1 MTAAKPLASLL
12 AALAAASCAG
22 PPLDPVVLQVEQQVV
37 RRSDFERHLAALEA
51 RGGVTLTPEVRRGLL
66 DTFLEE
72 RLLVI
77 EARKRGLLA
86 PGGGPEDEQ
95 RAVSDLLARAVTSLP
110 VSDKDVAAYYKD
122 HTAELAT
129 PETVT
134 LRQILVAT
142 ENEARE
148 ARRRLSR
155 APREFAALA
164 RQTSRGPEAETGGL
178 MGTFS
183 RGQLPAELEAAAFAL
198 PAGGTSDIV
207 GTTLGYHVLR
217 VEARQE
223 AGPARLEDV
232 QGRIRALLNRERS
245 DRAVRQFV
253 ADLLAHA
260 KVNHA
265 AATRPPSS

>member
-1 MTAAKPLASLL
+1 MTAPKLLPSLL

-22 PPLDPVVLQVEQQVV
+22 PPPDPVVLEVDQQVV

-51 RGGVTLTPEVRRGLL
+51 RGGVTLTPDVRRGLL

-86 PGGGPEDEQ
+86 QGAGPEDEQ
-95 RAVSDLLARAVTSLP
+95 RAVSDLLARAVP
-110 VSDKDVAAYYKD
+110 PPQVSDEEVAAYYRD
-122 HTAELAT
+122 HKAELAT

-142 ENEARE
+142 ENEARD

-155 APREFAALA
+155 APKDFEALA
-164 RQTSRGPEAETGGL
+164 RQTSRGPEAEAGGL

-198 PAGGTSDIV
+198 PVGATSDIV

-217 VEARQE
+217 VDARQE
-223 AGPARLEDV
+223 ARPARLEDV
-232 QGRIRALLNRERS
+232 QGRIRILLTRERS

>member
-1 MTAAKPLASLL
+1 MTAAKPLAPLL
-12 AALAAASCAG
+12 IALAATTCSG
-22 PPLDPVVLQVEQQVV
+22 PPPDPVVLEVEQQVV

-51 RGGVTLTPEVRRGLL
+51 RGGITLTPEVRRGLF
-66 DTFLEE
+66 DTFIEE

-86 PGGGPEDEQ
+86 KGAEPADEQ
-95 RAVSDLLARAVTSLP
+95 RAVADLLAKAVTSPP
-110 VSDKDVAAYYKD
+110 VSDEDVAAFYKE
-122 HTAELAT
+122 HAAELAT
-129 PETVT
+129 PEKVT

-142 ENEARE
+142 ENEARD
-148 ARRRLSR
+148 ARRRLARS
-155 APREFAALA
+155 PKDFEALA
-164 RQTSRGPEAETGGL
+164 RQTSKGPEAASGGL

-183 RGQLPAELEAAAFAL
+183 RGELPAELEAAAFAL

-207 GTTLGYHVLR
+207 GTSLGYHVLR
-217 VEARQE
+217 VEARTE
-223 AGPARLEDV
+223 ASPARLEDV
-232 QGRIRALLNRERS
+232 QGRIRTRLTSERS
-245 DRAVRQFV
+245 DKAVRQFV

>member
-1 MTAAKPLASLL
+1 MMPAKLLSSLL

-22 PPLDPVVLQVEQQVV
+22 PPPDPVVLEVDQQAV

-72 RLLVI
+72 RILVI
-77 EARKRGLLA
+77 EARKRGLLG
-86 PGGGPEDEQ
+86 PGAGPADEQ
-95 RAVSDLLARAVTSLP
+95 RAVADLLARAVTSPP
-110 VSDKDVAAYYKD
+110 VSDEDVAAYYKD
-122 HTAELAT
+122 HTAELAA

-142 ENEARE
+142 ENEARDV
-148 ARRRLSR
+148 RRRLSR
-155 APREFAALA
+155 APKDFEALA
-164 RQTSRGPEAETGGL
+164 RQTSRGPEAEAGGL

-198 PAGGTSDIV
+198 PVGGTSEIV

-217 VEARQE
+217 AEARQE

-232 QGRIRALLNRERS
+232 QGRIRTLVTRERS